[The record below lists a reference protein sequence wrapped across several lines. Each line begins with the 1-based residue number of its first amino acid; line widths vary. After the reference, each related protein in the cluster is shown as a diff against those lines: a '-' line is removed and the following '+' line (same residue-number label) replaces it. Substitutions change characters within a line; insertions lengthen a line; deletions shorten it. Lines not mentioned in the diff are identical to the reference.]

1 MKEQRIKER
10 RRDFDSAQSF
20 PFTDMTGRIIRQERR
35 RKADRRLNNIQL
47 EVVRLQL
54 VDSDRSDPR

>member
-1 MKEQRIKER
+1 MKDKRIKER

-20 PFTDMTGRIIRQERR
+20 PFTDTAGRIICQERR

-47 EVVRLQL
+47 EVIRLQL
-54 VDSDRSDPR
+54 VDSDHSDRR